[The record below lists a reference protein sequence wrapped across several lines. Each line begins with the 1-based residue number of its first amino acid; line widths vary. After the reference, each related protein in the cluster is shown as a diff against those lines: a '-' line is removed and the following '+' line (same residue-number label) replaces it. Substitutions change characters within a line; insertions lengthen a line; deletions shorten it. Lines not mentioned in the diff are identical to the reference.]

1 METLKKYVAV
11 KDHKHFCVGDIVE
24 IRSKVVNIPSNF
36 DESKFGKQAIEVEA
50 FITNPSGGGGT
61 NHFVHHY
68 NSTRFAELLDHLQAF
83 TQK

>member
-36 DESKFGKQAIEVEA
+36 DKSKFGNQAIKVEA
-50 FITNPSGGGGT
+50 FITNPSGGT
-61 NHFVHHY
+61 NHFVHHH
-68 NSTRFAELLDHLQAF
+68 NSTGFAELLDHLQAF